1 MNYYGTQVNN
11 LIEELRRLPGIGGK
25 SAQRLA
31 FHIINM
37 PQEHVEH
44 LAEVLVSARKNIR
57 YCKCCCTLTDGE
69 LCPICASDKRDHS
82 TIMVVEHTKDL
93 AAYEKTGQY
102 NGVYHVLQGTLVPS
116 LGKGPDD
123 IRFKE
128 LMERL
133 DTTPVKE
140 LILATNS
147 SLDGEATAMYI
158 TKKVKPRGIRITRIA
173 SGVPI
178 GGELEYIDEV
188 TLLRALEG
196 YMIQDTDLFHDSIK
210 NNLRIAKLTATDE
223 EIIESGEFSYG
234 SSVFFHGKKKYE
246 ERLESKYPYLKV
258 INIETVFP
266 SRFNQDSLIII
277 LLFKLS
283 IFAS

>member
-1 MNYYGTQVNN
+1 MNYYGTQVTN
-11 LIEELRRLPGIGGK
+11 LIEELRRLPGIGSK

-37 PQEHVEH
+37 PEEHVEH

-57 YCKCCCTLTDGE
+57 YCKCCCTLTDRE
-69 LCPICASDKRDHS
+69 ICPICYSDKRDHS
-82 TIMVVEHTKDL
+82 TIMVVEHTQDL

-128 LMERL
+128 LEERL
-133 DTTPVKE
+133 DNTPVKE

-188 TLLRALEG
+188 TLSRALDG
-196 YMIQDTDLFHDSIK
+196 
-210 NNLRIAKLTATDE
+210 RIEL
-223 EIIESGEFSYG
+223 
-234 SSVFFHGKKKYE
+234 
-246 ERLESKYPYLKV
+246 
-258 INIETVFP
+258 
-266 SRFNQDSLIII
+266 
-277 LLFKLS
+277 
-283 IFAS
+283 

>member
-1 MNYYGTQVNN
+1 MNYYSTQVTN
-11 LIEELRRLPGIGGK
+11 LIEELRRLPGIGSK

-37 PQEHVEH
+37 PEEHVEH
-44 LAEVLVSARKNIR
+44 LAEVLVTARKKVC
-57 YCKCCCTLTDGE
+57 YCKYCCTLTDTE
-69 LCPICASDKRDHS
+69 VCPICSSPKRDHS

-116 LGKGPDD
+116 LGKGPED

-128 LMERL
+128 LEQRL
-133 DTTPVKE
+133 EDSSVKE

-158 TKKVKPRGIRITRIA
+158 TKKVKPRGIKVTRIA

-178 GGELEYIDEV
+178 GGELEYIDEM
-188 TLLRALEG
+188 TLSRALDG
-196 YMIQDTDLFHDSIK
+196 
-210 NNLRIAKLTATDE
+210 RIEL
-223 EIIESGEFSYG
+223 
-234 SSVFFHGKKKYE
+234 
-246 ERLESKYPYLKV
+246 
-258 INIETVFP
+258 
-266 SRFNQDSLIII
+266 
-277 LLFKLS
+277 
-283 IFAS
+283 

>member
-1 MNYYGTQVNN
+1 MNYYGTQVTN
-11 LIEELRRLPGIGGK
+11 LIEELRRLPGIGSK

-37 PQEHVEH
+37 PEDHVEH

-57 YCKCCCTLTDGE
+57 YCKCCCTLTDRE
-69 LCPICASDKRDHS
+69 ICPICASDKRDHS
-82 TIMVVEHTKDL
+82 TIMVVEHTQDL

-128 LMERL
+128 LEERL
-133 DTTPVKE
+133 DKTPVKE

-188 TLLRALEG
+188 TLSRALDG
-196 YMIQDTDLFHDSIK
+196 
-210 NNLRIAKLTATDE
+210 RIEL
-223 EIIESGEFSYG
+223 
-234 SSVFFHGKKKYE
+234 
-246 ERLESKYPYLKV
+246 
-258 INIETVFP
+258 
-266 SRFNQDSLIII
+266 
-277 LLFKLS
+277 
-283 IFAS
+283 

>member
-1 MNYYGTQVNN
+1 MNYYSKPITN
-11 LIEELRRLPGIGGK
+11 LIDELRRLPGIGGK

-37 PQEHVEH
+37 PEEHVEH
-44 LAEVLVSARKNIR
+44 LAEALVEARKKIR
-57 YCKCCCTLTDGE
+57 YCKVCCTLTDE
-69 LCPICASDKRDHS
+69 EVCPICSSSKRDHS

-102 NGVYHVLQGTLVPS
+102 NGVYHVLQGSLVPS

-128 LMERL
+128 LETR
-133 DTTPVKE
+133 VAEGNIKE
-140 LILATNS
+140 IILATNS

-158 TKKVKPRGIRITRIA
+158 TKKLKPYDLKITRIA

-188 TLLRALEG
+188 TLSRALDG
-196 YMIQDTDLFHDSIK
+196 
-210 NNLRIAKLTATDE
+210 RIEL
-223 EIIESGEFSYG
+223 
-234 SSVFFHGKKKYE
+234 
-246 ERLESKYPYLKV
+246 
-258 INIETVFP
+258 
-266 SRFNQDSLIII
+266 
-277 LLFKLS
+277 
-283 IFAS
+283 

>member
-1 MNYYGTQVNN
+1 MDYYSTQVTN
-11 LIEELRRLPGIGGK
+11 LIEELRRLPGIGTK

-37 PQEHVEH
+37 PEEHVEH
-44 LAEVLVSARKNIR
+44 FAEVLVTARKNIR
-57 YCKCCCTLTDGE
+57 YCKYCCTLTDSE
-69 LCPICASDKRDHS
+69 VCPICASDKRDHS

-116 LGKGPDD
+116 LGKGPED

-128 LMERL
+128 LESRL
-133 DTTPVKE
+133 DQVPVKE

-158 TKKVKPRGIRITRIA
+158 TKKVKPRGIKITRIA

-188 TLLRALEG
+188 TLSRALDG
-196 YMIQDTDLFHDSIK
+196 
-210 NNLRIAKLTATDE
+210 RIEL
-223 EIIESGEFSYG
+223 
-234 SSVFFHGKKKYE
+234 
-246 ERLESKYPYLKV
+246 
-258 INIETVFP
+258 
-266 SRFNQDSLIII
+266 
-277 LLFKLS
+277 
-283 IFAS
+283 

>member
-1 MNYYGTQVNN
+1 MNYYSTQVAN
-11 LIEELRRLPGIGGK
+11 LIEELRRLPGIGAK

-44 LAEVLVSARKNIR
+44 FAKVLVTARKNIR
-57 YCKCCCTLTDGE
+57 YCKYCCTLTDSE
-69 LCPICASDKRDHS
+69 ICPICSSDKRDHS

-116 LGKGPDD
+116 LGKGPED

-128 LMERL
+128 LENRL
-133 DTTPVKE
+133 DQFPVKE

-147 SLDGEATAMYI
+147 SLDGEATAVYI
-158 TKKVKPRGIRITRIA
+158 TKKVKPRGIKITRIA

-188 TLLRALEG
+188 TLSRALDG
-196 YMIQDTDLFHDSIK
+196 
-210 NNLRIAKLTATDE
+210 RIEL
-223 EIIESGEFSYG
+223 
-234 SSVFFHGKKKYE
+234 
-246 ERLESKYPYLKV
+246 
-258 INIETVFP
+258 
-266 SRFNQDSLIII
+266 
-277 LLFKLS
+277 
-283 IFAS
+283 

>member
-1 MNYYGTQVNN
+1 MNYYGTQVTN
-11 LIEELRRLPGIGGK
+11 LIEELRRLPGIGSK

-37 PQEHVEH
+37 PEEHVEH

-57 YCKCCCTLTDGE
+57 YCKFCCTLTDRE
-69 LCPICASDKRDHS
+69 ICPICASDKRDHS

-102 NGVYHVLQGTLVPS
+102 DGVYHVLQGTLVPS

-133 DTTPVKE
+133 ETTPVKE

-158 TKKVKPRGIRITRIA
+158 TKKVKPMGIRITRIA

-188 TLLRALEG
+188 TLSRALDG
-196 YMIQDTDLFHDSIK
+196 
-210 NNLRIAKLTATDE
+210 RIEL
-223 EIIESGEFSYG
+223 
-234 SSVFFHGKKKYE
+234 
-246 ERLESKYPYLKV
+246 
-258 INIETVFP
+258 
-266 SRFNQDSLIII
+266 
-277 LLFKLS
+277 
-283 IFAS
+283 

>member
-1 MNYYGTQVNN
+1 MNYYSKPITN
-11 LIEELRRLPGIGGK
+11 LIDELRRLPGIGGK

-37 PQEHVEH
+37 PEEHVEH
-44 LAEVLVSARKNIR
+44 LAQALVEARKKIR
-57 YCKCCCTLTDGE
+57 YCKVCCTLTDE
-69 LCPICASDKRDHS
+69 EVCPICSSNKRDQS

-102 NGVYHVLQGTLVPS
+102 EGVYHVLQGSLVPS

-128 LMERL
+128 LETR
-133 DTTPVKE
+133 VAE
-140 LILATNS
+140 GNISEIILATNS

-158 TKKVKPRGIRITRIA
+158 TKKLKPYNLKITRIA

-188 TLLRALEG
+188 TLSRALDG
-196 YMIQDTDLFHDSIK
+196 
-210 NNLRIAKLTATDE
+210 RIEL
-223 EIIESGEFSYG
+223 
-234 SSVFFHGKKKYE
+234 
-246 ERLESKYPYLKV
+246 
-258 INIETVFP
+258 
-266 SRFNQDSLIII
+266 
-277 LLFKLS
+277 
-283 IFAS
+283 

>member
-1 MNYYGTQVNN
+1 MNYYGTQVTN
-11 LIEELRRLPGIGGK
+11 LIEELRRLPGIGSK

-37 PQEHVEH
+37 PEEHVEH

-57 YCKCCCTLTDGE
+57 YCKCCCTLTDRE
-69 LCPICASDKRDHS
+69 ICPICASDKRDHS
-82 TIMVVEHTKDL
+82 TIMVVEHTQDL
-93 AAYEKTGQY
+93 AAYEKTRQY

-128 LMERL
+128 LEERL
-133 DTTPVKE
+133 DKTPVKE

-188 TLLRALEG
+188 TLSRALDG
-196 YMIQDTDLFHDSIK
+196 
-210 NNLRIAKLTATDE
+210 RIEL
-223 EIIESGEFSYG
+223 
-234 SSVFFHGKKKYE
+234 
-246 ERLESKYPYLKV
+246 
-258 INIETVFP
+258 
-266 SRFNQDSLIII
+266 
-277 LLFKLS
+277 
-283 IFAS
+283 

>member
-1 MNYYGTQVNN
+1 MNYYGTQVTN
-11 LIEELRRLPGIGGK
+11 LIEELRRLPGIGSK

-37 PQEHVEH
+37 PEEHVEH

-57 YCKCCCTLTDGE
+57 YCKCCCTLTDRE
-69 LCPICASDKRDHS
+69 ICPICSSDKRDHS
-82 TIMVVEHTKDL
+82 TIMVVEHTQDL

-128 LMERL
+128 LEERL
-133 DTTPVKE
+133 DNTPVKE

-158 TKKVKPRGIRITRIA
+158 TKKVKPRGIRITRMA

-188 TLLRALEG
+188 TLSRALDG
-196 YMIQDTDLFHDSIK
+196 
-210 NNLRIAKLTATDE
+210 RIEL
-223 EIIESGEFSYG
+223 
-234 SSVFFHGKKKYE
+234 
-246 ERLESKYPYLKV
+246 
-258 INIETVFP
+258 
-266 SRFNQDSLIII
+266 
-277 LLFKLS
+277 
-283 IFAS
+283 

>member
-1 MNYYGTQVNN
+1 MNYYSKPISN
-11 LIEELRRLPGIGGK
+11 LIDELKRLPGIGGK

-37 PQEHVEH
+37 PEEHVEH
-44 LAEVLVSARKNIR
+44 LANALVEARKKIR
-57 YCKCCCTLTDGE
+57 YCKICCTLTDE
-69 LCPICASDKRDHS
+69 EVCPICSSSKRDHS

-102 NGVYHVLQGTLVPS
+102 HGVYHVLQGSLVPS

-128 LMERL
+128 LETRIAEG
-133 DTTPVKE
+133 DIKE
-140 LILATNS
+140 VILATNS

-158 TKKVKPRGIRITRIA
+158 TKKLKPHDLKITRIA

-188 TLLRALEG
+188 TLSRALDG
-196 YMIQDTDLFHDSIK
+196 
-210 NNLRIAKLTATDE
+210 RIEL
-223 EIIESGEFSYG
+223 
-234 SSVFFHGKKKYE
+234 
-246 ERLESKYPYLKV
+246 
-258 INIETVFP
+258 
-266 SRFNQDSLIII
+266 
-277 LLFKLS
+277 
-283 IFAS
+283 

>member
-147 SLDGEATAMYI
+147 VWTAKPLPCI
-158 TKKVKPRGIRITRIA
+158 SPRRSSPEVSGSRGSPAASQSAASWNTSTK
-173 SGVPI
+173 
-178 GGELEYIDEV
+178 
-188 TLLRALEG
+188 
-196 YMIQDTDLFHDSIK
+196 
-210 NNLRIAKLTATDE
+210 
-223 EIIESGEFSYG
+223 
-234 SSVFFHGKKKYE
+234 
-246 ERLESKYPYLKV
+246 
-258 INIETVFP
+258 
-266 SRFNQDSLIII
+266 
-277 LLFKLS
+277 
-283 IFAS
+283 

>member
-1 MNYYGTQVNN
+1 MNYYSTQVTN
-11 LIEELRRLPGIGGK
+11 LIEELRRLPGIGRK

-37 PQEHVEH
+37 PEEHVEH

-57 YCKCCCTLTDGE
+57 YCKCCCTLTDTE
-69 LCPICASDKRDHS
+69 ICPICSSEKRDHS

-116 LGKGPDD
+116 LGKGPDE
-123 IRFKE
+123 IRFRE
-128 LMERL
+128 LETRL
-133 DTTPVKE
+133 EDPKVKE
-140 LILATNS
+140 VILATSS

-158 TKKVKPRGIRITRIA
+158 TKKIKPKGIKLTRIA

-188 TLLRALEG
+188 TLSRALDG
-196 YMIQDTDLFHDSIK
+196 
-210 NNLRIAKLTATDE
+210 RIEL
-223 EIIESGEFSYG
+223 
-234 SSVFFHGKKKYE
+234 
-246 ERLESKYPYLKV
+246 
-258 INIETVFP
+258 
-266 SRFNQDSLIII
+266 
-277 LLFKLS
+277 
-283 IFAS
+283 

>member
-1 MNYYGTQVNN
+1 MNYYGTQVTN
-11 LIEELRRLPGIGGK
+11 LIEELRRLPGIGSK

-37 PQEHVEH
+37 PEEHVEH

-57 YCKCCCTLTDGE
+57 YCKCCCTLTDRE
-69 LCPICASDKRDHS
+69 ICPICASDKRDHS

-102 NGVYHVLQGTLVPS
+102 DGVYHVLQGTLVPS

-133 DTTPVKE
+133 ETTPVKE

-158 TKKVKPRGIRITRIA
+158 TKKVKSMGIRITRIA

-188 TLLRALEG
+188 TLSRALDG
-196 YMIQDTDLFHDSIK
+196 
-210 NNLRIAKLTATDE
+210 RIEL
-223 EIIESGEFSYG
+223 
-234 SSVFFHGKKKYE
+234 
-246 ERLESKYPYLKV
+246 
-258 INIETVFP
+258 
-266 SRFNQDSLIII
+266 
-277 LLFKLS
+277 
-283 IFAS
+283 